1 MNTISNLL
9 RDKGSEVWAT
19 RPDATVL
26 DALKLMAE
34 KNIGALLVMDGEALV
49 GILSERDYARKVI
62 LLGKSSKDTLVHEIM
77 TARVLCVRADQNVE
91 ECMALMTEKHIRHL
105 PVLGD
110 DDHVIG
116 VISIGDVGKAIIAL
130 REFTIAH
137 LEHYITGAEA
147 MFYRTS

>member
-1 MNTISNLL
+1 MHAKS
-9 RDKGSEVWAT
+9 SSWA
-19 RPDATVL
+19 R
-26 DALKLMAE
+26 
-34 KNIGALLVMDGEALV
+34 
-49 GILSERDYARKVI
+49 
-62 LLGKSSKDTLVHEIM
+62 SSKDTLVSEIM

-130 REFTIAH
+130 KDFTIAH
-137 LEHYITGAEA
+137 LEHHITGAEA